1 MSILH
6 LLYEVANEFSE
17 VNLDDIH
24 AELSRRMTPPP
35 GCVRIG
41 DKDVKV
47 LGEFAMTKDGFIV
60 AEYSGRLCDEHGV
73 EVSLMTSKQWYVKQF
88 YSSKEAAEAARSS
101 KA

>member
-1 MSILH
+1 MATPDLSGMSILH

-35 GCVRIG
+35 GCVRLHSG
-41 DKDVKV
+41 KDLKV
-47 LGEFAMTKDGFIV
+47 MGTSEEGWILV
-60 AEYSGRLCDEHGV
+60 GR
-73 EVSLMTSKQWYVKQF
+73 
-88 YSSKEAAEAARSS
+88 EAAEAARSS